1 MQTSAVRPNP
11 GDHRFERAEL
21 DPVKP
26 AMLIPG
32 DKRDVLID
40 YLRAIAS
47 FLVFIFHFDSS
58 YHFYAGS
65 KRLCFSGGWVGLDIF
80 FLVSGV
86 VITQSAIRRKASAK
100 ASGRQLTA
108 PISFLN
114 DRFFRIYPPFIAA
127 CLLAWGLDSLSPWM
141 TQAAAAYP
149 AEMADSL
156 RFFWKPDALLD
167 VAWTLRYEAIFYLLV
182 TVYLFPGVRFI
193 GLLFVLLVGA
203 SLEPARYQ
211 FHYGIYFL
219 SGVFIAFGKARWRRA
234 GDSASK
240 PVAGRAW
247 VRWLKGGAVLALFCS
262 SLYYL
267 SQYHTQTGALLLI
280 GSYLVADFALRDIFR
295 LRPAARPLQWIH
307 QAMLYLGKMSYSL
320 YLVHIY
326 IVLSILKR
334 LPPANHSFLEMLL
347 IVVPVVLLSASI
359 FHHVIEDYS
368 VAVGRALAALV
379 GRIFSPRPQSVIPV
393 K

>member
-1 MQTSAVRPNP
+1 MDTTTIRSGQ
-11 GDHRFERAEL
+11 DERYFTPAGL

-26 AMLIPG
+26 AVLIRS
-32 DKRDVLID
+32 DNRDVLID

-58 YHFYAGS
+58 YHYFAGS

-86 VITQSAIRRKASAK
+86 VITQSAIRRKASAE
-100 ASGRQLTA
+100 ASGRQLAA

-127 CLLAWGLDSLSPWM
+127 CLLAWGLDALSPWM
-141 TQAAAAYP
+141 TQAADTYP
-149 AEMADSL
+149 AGMADSL
-156 RFFWKPDALLD
+156 CFFWKPDAILGI
-167 VAWTLRYEAIFYLLV
+167 AWTLRYEAIFYLLV
-182 TVYLFPGVRFI
+182 TIYLFPGVRFI

-203 SLEPARYQ
+203 FFEPDRYQ

-219 SGVFIAFGKARWRRA
+219 SGMFIAFGKARWRRA

-240 PVAGRAW
+240 PVAGHPWA
-247 VRWLKGGAVLALFCS
+247 RWLKGAAVLALFCS

-267 SQYHTQTGALLLI
+267 SQYHTRTGALLLV
-280 GSYLVADFALRDIFR
+280 GAYLVADLALKDIFR
-295 LRPAARPLQWIH
+295 IRPAARPLQWIH

-320 YLVHIY
+320 YLVHTY
-326 IVLSILKR
+326 IILSIIKR
-334 LPPANHSFLEMLL
+334 LSPANHSFSEMLL

-368 VAVGRALAALV
+368 VAVGRALAAFAR
-379 GRIFSPRPQSVIPV
+379 RIFSPRTQLIAPV